1 MSFKRIDQKKLEA
14 LNERERQLEQKI
26 RQREDEQ
33 NKVNAVFL
41 EHVRKELDL
50 LMTQKEN
57 MDRRNEK
64 YLA

>member
-1 MSFKRIDQKKLEA
+1 M
-14 LNERERQLEQKI
+14 KI

-33 NKVNAVFL
+33 NKVNAVFF

>member
-1 MSFKRIDQKKLEA
+1 M
-14 LNERERQLEQKI
+14 KI

-50 LMTQKEN
+50 LMTQNEN

>member
-1 MSFKRIDQKKLEA
+1 MSFKRIDEKKLQA
-14 LNERERQLEQKI
+14 LNERERQLEMKI

>member
-1 MSFKRIDQKKLEA
+1 MSFKRIDEKKLQA
-14 LNERERQLEQKI
+14 LNERERQLEMKI

-33 NKVNAVFL
+33 NKVNAVFF

>member
-1 MSFKRIDQKKLEA
+1 M
-14 LNERERQLEQKI
+14 KI